1 MITRFLLLRHGLS
14 TYNVEGRI
22 QGRDDASTLTAAGE
36 AMATRTGATLRGV
49 GLSVILTSP
58 LLRAA
63 RTAELVRNALAGAAT
78 GAVPA
83 IQRRQGLLEMDLE
96 PWCGFTRQQLI
107 DRYPAEERLWREH
120 PEQLTLQ
127 RASGAHYR
135 PVVELYEQAQAF
147 WQAVLRQHR
156 GETALIVAH
165 NGILRCL
172 VLAALN
178 LGPAAFGR
186 LRMDNCGLSVLNFSE
201 TAGDAA
207 AGAAPAVQLESLN
220 SGLHLGPGSGD
231 SALPTLRRGLRLL
244 LLRHG
249 ETDWNRERR
258 FQGQIDVPLNR
269 AGREQARQAADLLR
283 HTTIHCAYSSAMA
296 RPRETAEAVLAHH
309 LGVPLTTSQGL
320 VEIGHGLWEGRLE
333 HEIASAWPELL
344 AAWASRPH
352 EVVMPGPGGES
363 VQEVWE
369 RAVAAWRRIVGS
381 LADGETALVVAHDA
395 VNKTILCHVLGL
407 TPADIWSIKQGNG
420 GVTVIDYPNGS
431 DGAAVVSALNL
442 TGHLGGVLDQTAAGA
457 L

>member
-14 TYNVEGRI
+14 TYNVEGWI
-22 QGRDDASTLTAAGE
+22 QGRDDVSTLTAAGE
-36 AMATRTGATLRGV
+36 AMAERTGATLRGV

-58 LLRAA
+58 LMRAA
-63 RTAELVRNALAGAAT
+63 RTAELVRTALT
-78 GAVPA
+78 GAGSDAAPA
-83 IQRRQGLLEMDLE
+83 IQHRQGLLEVDLE

-107 DRYPAEERLWREH
+107 DRYPEEERLWREH

-127 RASGAHYR
+127 RASGLHYR

-147 WQAVLRQHR
+147 WQAVRRQHR
-156 GETALIVAH
+156 GETVLIVAH

-186 LRMDNCGLSVLNFSE
+186 LRMDNCGLSVLNFNE
-201 TAGDAA
+201 TADEGSA
-207 AGAAPAVQLESLN
+207 AGAPAVQLESLN
-220 SGLHLGPGSGD
+220 SCLHLDTGERR
-231 SALPTLRRGLRLL
+231 SALPPLKRGVRLL

-269 AGREQARQAADLLR
+269 AGREQARQAAALLQ
-283 HTTIHCAYSSAMA
+283 HTTIHRAYSSTMA

-309 LGVPLTTSQGL
+309 PGVPLATSQGL
-320 VEIGHGLWEGRLE
+320 VEIGHGHWEGKLE
-333 HEIASAWPELL
+333 HEIAGTWPELL
-344 AAWASRPH
+344 AAWTSRPH

-369 RAVAAWRRIVGS
+369 RAVGVWRRIAGS

-407 TPADIWSIKQGNG
+407 TPADIWSVKQGNG
-420 GVTVIDYPNGS
+420 GLTVIDYPHGG

-442 TGHLGGVLDQTAAGA
+442 TGHLGGVLDETAAGA